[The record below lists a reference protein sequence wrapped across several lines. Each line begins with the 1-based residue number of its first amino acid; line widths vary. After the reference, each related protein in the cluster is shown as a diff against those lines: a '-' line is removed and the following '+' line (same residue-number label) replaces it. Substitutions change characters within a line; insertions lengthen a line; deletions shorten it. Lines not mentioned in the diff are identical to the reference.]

1 MVQSCLCQDGHWT
14 SKTKIITTPECQSPI
29 ASVLQKAE
37 VHIINNTVCNNL
49 MDDGITPHMICAGVL
64 SGGVDA
70 CQGDSGGPMT
80 STESNGRMFLA
91 GVVSWGDGCGR
102 RNRPG
107 VYTRVTEYRSW
118 IRQMKTVST
127 CIESYLK

>member
-91 GVVSWGDGCGR
+91 GVLAYSILISNNIHD
-102 RNRPG
+102 
-107 VYTRVTEYRSW
+107 
-118 IRQMKTVST
+118 TVFAAV
-127 CIESYLK
+127 KG

>member
-1 MVQSCLCQDGHWT
+1 
-14 SKTKIITTPECQSPI
+14 
-29 ASVLQKAE
+29 VLQKAE
-37 VHIINNTVCNNL
+37 VRIINSTVCSKL
-49 MDDGITPHMICAGVL
+49 MDDGITPRMICAGVL

-70 CQGDSGGPMT
+70 CQVKLTFFDCCSFPHSDACHKRVSQYFYFPCQGDSGGPMT

-118 IRQMKTVST
+118 IKQMTGV
-127 CIESYLK
+127 